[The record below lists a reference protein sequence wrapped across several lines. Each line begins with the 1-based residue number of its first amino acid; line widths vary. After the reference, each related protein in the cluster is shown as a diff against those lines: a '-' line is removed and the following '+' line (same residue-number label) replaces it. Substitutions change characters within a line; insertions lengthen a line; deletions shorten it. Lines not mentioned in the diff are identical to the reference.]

1 MNKKGVLVIGGG
13 IAGIQAALDLADSG
27 INVYLVER
35 SPSLGGK
42 MAQLDKTF
50 PTNDCSL
57 CILSPKLVT
66 VARHP
71 NIKIFTLSEVMSVG
85 GNIGN
90 FFVTV
95 KKHPRFVNEDKCVG
109 CGQCAERCPVKVPNE
124 FDLDLSM
131 RKAMYMPFPQ
141 AVPLSYTIDST
152 KCLYFGLRGKPII
165 DKKGRCM
172 LCVKVCDAEAIDHE
186 MKEEEVELNVGSII
200 VATGYELIDP
210 SIRTEYGYGK
220 FENVTTCLQLER
232 LLNASGPSEGHVIRP
247 SDHAVP
253 KNIVFIQCYGSR
265 DEHKGCKYCSRVCC
279 MYAIKDAMIAKE
291 HEPDIENITVCY
303 IDIRAYGKD
312 FEEYFERAKKEG
324 IKFFRGRPA
333 KIKEDM
339 ETKDLLID
347 IENTETGKREQLRA
361 NLLVLSSAMVPS
373 HGTSELAKVLEI
385 QTDETGFFQERQSN
399 IGPIE
404 STRDG
409 IYLCGCAQGPKDIP
423 DTVAQASAAAVKAAY
438 SVKDYRVPEAQEVIQ
453 EKETSGAPRIGVFV
467 CHCGVNIAGVVD
479 VEAVSEYAKGLP
491 GVVFSTHNQ
500 YTCSDDTQKK
510 IQSAIA
516 EHDLTRVIVA
526 ACTPRTHEPIFR
538 ETCEKSGLNPYL
550 FEMANIRD
558 QCSWVHKEN
567 PEAATEKSKDLLR
580 RAVNRSSLLQPLQ
593 PEKVDVTK
601 SALVI
606 GGGIAGINSA
616 IDISKQGFQTYLI
629 EKTPFLG
636 GWVAQRGLLS
646 PEDVPASELLKE
658 NYEIMEQQNIDILT
672 NTEVSEIDG
681 FIGNFKV
688 KLQKIPR
695 GVDIEKCDACGKCV
709 EACPIETSDRFNAD
723 LINRKAIYMNPN
735 SWPEKYTIDFEHCD
749 KCGKCLKVCE
759 KNAINLEEESKSEDL
774 DIGTIILAIGS
785 TIFKPNGYYGYGE
798 FPNVLSN
805 VEFERLLTLFDTK
818 VNSDFLINNKKP
830 KTVAL
835 IHCVGSR
842 ETGGF
847 TGCSRYCCQVA
858 LKHAIQFREMGVEVL
873 SFYRDIRAF
882 SKGTEDLYQKARALG
897 VIFFRYSPEKPPI
910 IRREGDQ
917 TFIRTHDKLFGR
929 IVELPID
936 AVVLSV
942 GMRPRTLD
950 VSHLQNML
958 KIPLSE
964 NGFFLE
970 QHPKLAPVET
980 NTDGIYIAGCA
991 QYPKNIADSIAQASG
1006 AAMKASVVMSKDELK
1021 TDPITSS
1028 IDQEVCIGC
1037 ELCIEL
1043 CPYQAIELNDE
1054 GKPEVIKVLC
1064 KGCGTCGASCPKKA
1078 ITMRHFTDD
1087 QLFAQVVSSPVKI
1100 EGEVETGQESSQ
1112 PEPNIVGILC
1122 NWCCYAGADLAG
1134 VNRAQYPPNIRV
1146 LRVMCSGRV
1155 DPIIVLEAFK
1165 NGADGVFIGGCHH
1178 GDCHYQKGNYQAERK
1193 IKITKKLLEEAG
1205 LEPGRLR
1212 IEWVSASEGGR
1223 FAQVMDEFTEQIK
1236 ALGPS
1241 PVKTNKDLMEKLD
1254 AAQDEACDV
1263 RLRWLVGK
1271 ERTLIEEGNV
1281 YGEKVPQ
1288 VDFDEVINEALSSEF
1303 IRNRI
1308 LNMTKEQPLSV
1319 KDMAGELDTN
1329 PKDILKQIIALRRK
1343 GLVELSEISGT
1354 SPMYKALPQEES

>member
-1 MNKKGVLVIGGG
+1 MKEKGVLVIGGG
-13 IAGIQAALDLADSG
+13 IGGIQAALDLADSG
-27 INVYLVER
+27 ITVYLVER

-71 NIKIFTLSEVMSVG
+71 NIKIFTLSEVV
-85 GNIGN
+85 NISGEIEN
-90 FFVTV
+90 FYVTV
-95 KKHPRFVNEDKCVG
+95 KRHPRYVNEEKCVG
-109 CGQCAERCPVKVPNE
+109 CGQCAEKCPVKVPNE
-124 FDLDLSM
+124 FDFDLSM
-131 RKAMYMPFPQ
+131 RKAMYIPFPQ
-141 AVPLSYTIDST
+141 AVPLAYTIDST

-186 MKEEEVELNVGSII
+186 EQEEEIELNVGSII

-210 SIRTEYGYGK
+210 TIRTEYGYGK
-220 FENVTTCLQLER
+220 FENVTTGLQLER

-247 SDHAVP
+247 SDRGVP

-265 DEHKGCKYCSRVCC
+265 DEHRGCKYCSRVCC

-291 HEPDIENITVCY
+291 HEPEIENITVCY

-312 FEEYFERAKKEG
+312 FEEYYERAKKEG
-324 IKFFRGRPA
+324 IEFLRGRPA
-333 KIKEDM
+333 KIREDRD
-339 ETKDLLID
+339 TKDLIID
-347 IENTETGKREQLRA
+347 IEDTETGIRKKIRA

-373 HGTSELAKVLEI
+373 NGTKELAQTLGI
-385 QTDETGFFQERQSN
+385 QTDENGFFKERQSN

-404 STRDG
+404 STREG

-423 DTVAQASAAAVKAAY
+423 DTVAQASAAAAKAVV
-438 SVKDYRVPEAQEVIQ
+438 SVKDYRMPELETAVE
-453 EKETSGAPRIGVFV
+453 EKDTSGVPRIGVFI
-467 CHCGVNIAGVVD
+467 CHCGINIAGVID
-479 VEAVSEYAKGLP
+479 VEAVSEYAKNLP
-491 GVVFSTHNQ
+491 DVVYSSHTQ

-510 IQSAIA
+510 IQEAIK
-516 EHDLTRVIVA
+516 EHDLTRVVVA

-538 ETCEKSGLNPYL
+538 ETCEKSGLNPFL

-558 QCSWVHKEN
+558 QCSWVHRDE
-567 PEAATEKSKDLLR
+567 PEFATEKAKDLLR
-580 RAVNRSSLLQPLQ
+580 RSIERCRLLQPLK

-601 SALVI
+601 SALIV
-606 GGGIAGINSA
+606 GGGIAGIQSA
-616 IDISKQGFQTYLI
+616 VDISKQGFQTYLI

-646 PEDVPASELLKE
+646 PEDVPASELLEEYYKILE
-658 NYEIMEQQNIDILT
+658 QNNIEIFT
-672 NTEVSEIDG
+672 NSEVFRIDG

-688 KLQKIPR
+688 NIQKKPR
-695 GVDIEKCDACGKCV
+695 GVDLDKCNACGKCK
-709 EACPIETSDRFNAD
+709 EICPIETDDLFNAE
-723 LINRKAIYMNPN
+723 LTKRKAIYMNPS
-735 SWPEKYTIDFEHCD
+735 SWPEKFAIDFAVCN
-749 KCGKCLKVCE
+749 KCGKCVGVCE
-759 KNAINLEEESKSEDL
+759 KNAIILQSEKEDQNL

-785 TIFKPNGYYGYGE
+785 TILKPEGHYGYGE
-798 FPNVLSN
+798 LPNVYTN
-805 VEFERLLTLFDTK
+805 VELERLLALQETEGKNELLL
-818 VNSDFLINNKKP
+818 NGKKP

-842 ETGGF
+842 ETDGF

-858 LKHAIQFREMGVEVL
+858 LKQAIQLRDMGIEVL
-873 SFYRDIRAF
+873 SYYRDIRAF
-882 SKGTEDLYQKARALG
+882 SKGTEDMYQKARAKG
-897 VIFFRYSPEKPPI
+897 VIFFRYSPTKRPI
-910 IRREGDQ
+910 LRKEGEE
-917 TFIRTHDKLFGR
+917 TLISIHDKLFGR
-929 IVELPID
+929 IVELPVD

-942 GMRPRTLD
+942 GMRPRVKD
-950 VSHLQNML
+950 VSNLQNML
-958 KIPLSE
+958 KIPLSA

-970 QHPKLAPVET
+970 RHPKLAPVET
-980 NTDGIYIAGCA
+980 NTDGIFVAGCA
-991 QYPKNIADSIAQASG
+991 QYPKNIADSVAQASG
-1006 AAMKASVVMSKDELK
+1006 TASKASMVMAK
-1021 TDPITSS
+1021 TEIKTEPITSS
-1028 IDQEVCIGC
+1028 IDQEKCIGC

-1043 CPYQAIELNDE
+1043 CPYQAIEMNEE

-1087 QLFAQVVSSPVKI
+1087 QLFAQVTSVPI
-1100 EGEVETGQESSQ
+1100 EGNNALTLT
-1112 PEPNIVGILC
+1112 EPNILGILC

-1134 VNRAQYPPNIRV
+1134 VNRSQYPPNIRV

-1165 NGADGVFIGGCHH
+1165 NGADGVFIGGCHP

-1193 IKITKKLLEEAG
+1193 IKITQKLLEKVG
-1205 LEPGRLR
+1205 IEPNRLR
-1212 IEWVSASEGGR
+1212 IEWISASEGRR
-1223 FAQVMDEFTEQIK
+1223 FAEVMEEFTEQIK
-1236 ALGPS
+1236 ALGAS
-1241 PVKTNKDLMEKLD
+1241 PVKANKNLIEKLN
-1254 AAQDEACDV
+1254 AAQNEAWDI

-1271 ERTLIEEGNV
+1271 ERKLVEEGNV
-1281 YGEKVPQ
+1281 YGVKLNQE
-1288 VDFDEVINEALSSEF
+1288 DLDEVISEALSSEF

-1308 LNMTKEQPLSV
+1308 LNLTKEQALSV

-1329 PKDILKQIIALRRK
+1329 PKEILRQIIALRRK
-1343 GLVELSEISGT
+1343 GLVEMSEISGT